1 MNIEP
6 RYGYLP
12 TFISSLVFNQI
23 ITEFFM
29 RNRRTPR
36 IVLSGINQNDDGNE
50 KIIIIIKSMNRLI
63 STTKH

>member
-6 RYGYLP
+6 RYGYLR

>member
-1 MNIEP
+1 MKVNEY
-6 RYGYLP
+6 RAKVWVP
-12 TFISSLVFNQI
+12 TDVDFVVVFNQI

-50 KIIIIIKSMNRLI
+50 KIF
-63 STTKH
+63 